1 VKFTA
6 VFQKVPEG
14 YIGFVEEL
22 PGANTQGATLDAG
35 GMKRLDPVR
44 YLQPHGCV
52 LLREGGAYSVF
63 VNRVTRKATSVPRH
77 REINDFLARKI
88 CRDLQIP
95 EP

>member
-1 VKFTA
+1 
-6 VFQKVPEG
+6 
-14 YIGFVEEL
+14 
-22 PGANTQGATLDAG
+22 
-35 GMKRLDPVR
+35 RH
-44 YLQPHGCV
+44 LQQHGCV
-52 LLREGGAYSVF
+52 LLREGGAHSVF